1 MAQQIG
7 ALLERTMGRPLEPTE
22 IDALTDFLSLT
33 RWEVGTQAQRTRIRS
48 PVGSTWLGLYNL
60 MERQG
65 YGVDEE
71 LGLGPAISWARH
83 LLVIGDPDPAA

>member
-7 ALLERTMGRPLEPTE
+7 ALVERTIGRQLEPTE

-33 RWEVGTQAQRTRIRS
+33 RWEVGTQAQRTRVRS

-65 YGVDEE
+65 YGVVEE

-83 LLVIGDPDPAA
+83 LQVIGDGEPAA